1 MQSKSRQRGMT
12 FWGLL
17 FVLGVI
23 AVVMFLIFKLFPV
36 YMGDFKVKSALDSIA
51 KNPDI
56 ATMGKADIV
65 NSLQRR
71 FDVDDISDVD
81 LKQNLTIE
89 PRGKGRA
96 VRIRYDAVVP
106 MVANISAL
114 IEFDHS
120 REVAGSGQ

>member
-36 YMGDFKVKSALDSIA
+36 YMGDFKVRSALDSLA
-51 KNPDI
+51 KQQDI
-56 ATMGKADIV
+56 ATMSKTDIAY
-65 NSLQRR
+65 SLEKR
-71 FDVDDISDVD
+71 FDVDDIRHVN
-81 LKQNLTIE
+81 LKQDLTIE
-89 PRGKGRA
+89 ARGKGRV
-96 VRIRYDAVVP
+96 VRIQYAAVVP
-106 MVANISAL
+106 MVSNISAL
-114 IEFDHS
+114 VEFDHS